1 MSLDTISSQKKS
13 TGSPPG
19 CMVLFFLV
27 FLVAGAALL
36 WFLSIKPLMKVMAA
50 QTWTPV
56 PCMVID
62 SHVEESSDSDGTTYK
77 AVVTSS
83 YSYQG
88 RDYHAARYDFTNFLS
103 SGYDGKAAV
112 VARYPVGTWAECYV
126 NPEDPSEAVLSR
138 SPSARYLVGLFG
150 LLFMLP
156 GLFGVIWVLR
166 GMGGA
171 GRRREAYTVADPT
184 SPFGVTNPQGDVSGP
199 VELKPKAS
207 PMGKLLG
214 TLFAALFW
222 NGIVG
227 AITYIAFHSSGEER
241 PEGCLIAFLAL
252 FGLIGLLLIYAF
264 LRQFLV
270 LFNPRPKLT
279 LSPGTLSPG
288 GKGYVQWRL
297 AGGTGGVKHLRV
309 VLEGREEARYRQGT
323 DTTTDKNTFA
333 IVPIVDTDQEYQMAS
348 GSTSFTLP
356 ADTMPSFTA
365 ENNKIIWTIKAN
377 LEISGWP
384 DSEEEFEILVRP

>member
-1 MSLDTISSQKKS
+1 MSLDTISSKKSS

-19 CMVLFFLV
+19 CLALFFLV
-27 FLVAGAALL
+27 FVVVGAAIF
-36 WFLSIKPLMKVMAA
+36 WFLSVKPLSKVMAA
-50 QTWTPV
+50 QTWPPV
-56 PCMVID
+56 PCMVIE

-88 RDYHAARYDFTNFLS
+88 RDYRAARYDFTNFLS
-103 SGYDGKAAV
+103 SGYEGKAAV
-112 VARYPVGTWAECYV
+112 VARYPPGTWAECYV
-126 NPEDPSEAVLSR
+126 NPQDPTEAVLHR

-166 GMGGA
+166 AVAGVGG
-171 GRRREAYTVADPT
+171 RKEAYTVADPT
-184 SPFGVTNPQGDVSGP
+184 SPFGVSNPQGDVSGP
-199 VELKPKAS
+199 VELKPQVS
-207 PMGKLLG
+207 PLGKLFGL
-214 TLFAALFW
+214 LVAALFW

-227 AITYIAFHSSGEER
+227 AIAFIAFQGSGGER
-241 PEGCLIAFLAL
+241 PDGCLIAFLAL

-264 LRQFLV
+264 LRQVLV

-288 GKGYVQWRL
+288 GTAYVQWRL

-309 VLEGREEARYRQGT
+309 TLEGREEARYRRGT
-323 DTTTDKNTFA
+323 DTAIDKNTFA
-333 IVPIVDTDQEYQMAS
+333 VVPIVDTDQEYQMAS

-356 ADTMPSFTA
+356 ADTVPSFTA

-384 DSEEEFEILVRP
+384 DSDEEFEILVRP